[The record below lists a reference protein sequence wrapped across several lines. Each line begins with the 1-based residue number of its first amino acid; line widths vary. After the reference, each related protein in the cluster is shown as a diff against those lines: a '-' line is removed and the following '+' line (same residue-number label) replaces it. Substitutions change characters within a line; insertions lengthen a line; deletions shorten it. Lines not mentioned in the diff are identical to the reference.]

1 MEDLFL
7 DAGAVE
13 GAVGEAVD
21 GEDVGLGVFEPVAE
35 AGEVIPGEEAF
46 GGDGGEAEAD
56 GEGRVRGEDVA
67 VAEFVAHG
75 KDVAVEHGGGFLPG
89 FGGVDVG
96 AVGEVSVVEIHW
108 GDG

>member
-35 AGEVIPGEEAF
+35 AGEVISGEEAF
-46 GGDGGEAEAD
+46 GSDGGEAEAD
-56 GEGRVRGEDVA
+56 GEGRVRGEDVS

-75 KDVAVEHGGGFLPG
+75 
-89 FGGVDVG
+89 
-96 AVGEVSVVEIHW
+96 
-108 GDG
+108 